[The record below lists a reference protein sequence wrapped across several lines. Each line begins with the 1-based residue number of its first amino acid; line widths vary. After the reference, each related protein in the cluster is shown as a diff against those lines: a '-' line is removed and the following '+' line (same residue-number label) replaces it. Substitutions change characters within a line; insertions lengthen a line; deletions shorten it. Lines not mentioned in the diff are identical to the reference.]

1 MQPTHCLH
9 IGSEEDASEIV
20 GEGKR
25 KGRGM
30 RKKGRDKRKE
40 KYRKKGVWVGKDSL
54 GLLKWRME

>member
-40 KYRKKGVWVGKDSL
+40 KYRKKGRDGEGK
-54 GLLKWRME
+54 